1 MSLAFAFAPAWI
13 TAVVPSF
20 DRLTPGWGA
29 TTTETRGSP
38 ARSSLARAM
47 IRCAAGSA
55 AIGAW
60 LSWTTTCNAVAP
72 SPEKSRAIT
81 ARAFT
86 D

>member
-13 TAVVPSF
+13 TALAPSF
-20 DRLTPGWGA
+20 DRLTPACGA
-29 TTTETRGSP
+29 TTMETRGSA
-38 ARSSLARAM
+38 ARRSLARAM

-55 AIGAW
+55 AIGPC

-81 ARAFT
+81 ARACT